1 METPLQ
7 LTFHQLPSSAALEVD
22 VNRWVAELE
31 ECFDGIVSC
40 RVVIDAPHHHHHKG
54 RRYRVHVELGVPR
67 GPIVVDR
74 PTDENG
80 AHEDPYVAIRDT
92 FLAARRRLE
101 DHVHRL
107 RGEVK
112 DHHLPPHGRVVHLE
126 PDRTYGRLS
135 DDEGREIYFH
145 RNSVIGGIDRLA
157 LGAEVRFH
165 EERGDEGPQAST
177 VEPIGANGHHREAFS

>member
-7 LTFHQLPSSAALEVD
+7 LTFHQLPPSAALEVD

-31 ECFDGIVSC
+31 ECFDGIVSR
-40 RVVIDAPHHHHHKG
+40 RVVIDAPTTTTTRAAPLPRAST
-54 RRYRVHVELGVPR
+54 RRPR
-67 GPIVVDR
+67 APSSSIAR
-74 PTDENG
+74 PTIT
-80 AHEDPYVAIRDT
+80 ARTKVPYVAIPDT
-92 FLAARRRLE
+92 AARRRLE
-101 DHVHRL
+101 DHVHAPCGEAIIISAARAGRSPSRIGRA
-107 RGEVK
+107 RG
-112 DHHLPPHGRVVHLE
+112 P
-126 PDRTYGRLS
+126 S

-177 VEPIGANGHHREAFS
+177 VEPVGANGHHREAFS